1 MCVVKKWLTR
11 SIIEL
16 IYYSECRES
25 WAVLSKTF
33 VFIFNVSVSLLQ
45 IVIYYVLLGKYIM
58 LNATLERATTNNN
71 IVTNYLLLQGN
82 NSSTTNEVYICITL
96 IYVNP
101 LQKLD
106 IIYKNSETYF
116 TIEYKLL

>member
-1 MCVVKKWLTR
+1 
-11 SIIEL
+11 
-16 IYYSECRES
+16 
-25 WAVLSKTF
+25 
-33 VFIFNVSVSLLQ
+33 
-45 IVIYYVLLGKYIM
+45 M
-58 LNATLERATTNNN
+58 LNATFERATTNNN

-106 IIYKNSETYF
+106 IIYKNSGAYF
-116 TIEYKLL
+116 TIENNIYSLWPQMLF